1 MIYNNFFGEYSAD
14 DYDLNAR
21 LERLCRVRSMISMY
35 VDEPALERLR
45 KAQSY
50 NYGDVLNYWVMYI
63 SDKNE
68 TRETVIEKFKAT
80 LYEWGVLNMCL
91 YRMTTYTLEYMRAG
105 GHVCV
110 L

>member
-1 MIYNNFFGEYSAD
+1 
-14 DYDLNAR
+14 
-21 LERLCRVRSMISMY
+21 MISMY

-68 TRETVIEKFKAT
+68 TRETAIEKFKAT
-80 LYEWGVLNMCL
+80 LYEWGVLNKNFVVRKTVDGIDL
-91 YRMTTYTLEYMRAG
+91 NYSRISLKTGDTA
-105 GHVCV
+105 V
-110 L
+110 LKSQKER